1 MLEKHPEYTPAQ
13 VKQYLLNKAT
23 DGKINMASVSGDIGA
38 NKLLYIGEGTKTY
51 ANAHTL
57 DLSSLIP
64 PHGYKHTNIPTY
76 IHTHMYTHTY
86 THANTHMCMHIHKHT
101 CITTYT

>member
-1 MLEKHPEYTPAQ
+1 
-13 VKQYLLNKAT
+13 
-23 DGKINMASVSGDIGA
+23 MASVSGDIGA

-76 IHTHMYTHTY
+76 IHTHIHTHMQTHTCACTY
-86 THANTHMCMHIHKHT
+86 INIHA
-101 CITTYT
+101 